1 MEKDGIEAANEKGL
15 EAFMEEYLP
24 PREQWGSWTHPKTGD
39 QYEVALSAA
48 SGLSDADFEAC
59 FQLIELTS
67 AEDYKQSKAGWKP
80 SAKRREMKL
89 LDLKYFLVKRGSQ
102 TEGFVSFMPTHEDGY
117 PVIYCYE
124 IHLATTLRGTGL
136 AGALM
141 RLLESVGRRIP
152 ETTKMMLTCF
162 TGNQRAAQFYAKL
175 GYSEDEFSPKPRVLR
190 NGTRVESEYVIL
202 SKSLS

>member
-1 MEKDGIEAANEKGL
+1 MQSWRLVIFYFFCFPL
-15 EAFMEEYLP
+15 FTLCFPPPIAFY
-24 PREQWGSWTHPKTGD
+24 GTDINS
-39 QYEVALSAA
+39 
-48 SGLSDADFEAC
+48 
-59 FQLIELTS
+59 
-67 AEDYKQSKAGWKP
+67 
-80 SAKRREMKL
+80 
-89 LDLKYFLVKRGSQ
+89 
-102 TEGFVSFMPTHEDGY
+102 
-117 PVIYCYE
+117 
-124 IHLATTLRGTGL
+124 TGL

-141 RLLESVGRRIP
+141 RLLESVGRRVP